1 MVAGSTT
8 SERVSKVEAKRLWNA
23 TVKDCHNF
31 FTKVLPHIFSSATI
45 LEGDG
50 GVGTIKQFNF
60 TPEAVKEFSYVKER
74 VDEIDEEKLVY
85 KYTVIEGG
93 PLGSKLIALSYET
106 KFVAKEEGGCVI
118 SRTSNYE
125 TVPGAEFD
133 EAKVKEL
140 KENMNAMFEKVEQYL
155 LSNPNVYC

>member
-1 MVAGSTT
+1 MVTGTT
-8 SERVSKVEAKRLWNA
+8 TTERVSQVEAKRFWNA
-23 TVKDCHNF
+23 TVKESHNF
-31 FTKVLPHIFSSATI
+31 LPEVLPHIFSSVTI

-50 GVGTIKQFNF
+50 GVAI
-60 TPEAVKEFSYVKER
+60 KEFSYVKDR
-74 VDEIDEEKLVY
+74 ADEIDEEKLVY

-93 PLGSKLIALSYET
+93 PLGNQLIALSYEI

-125 TVPGAEFD
+125 TAPGAEFD
-133 EAKVKEL
+133 EAKVKEV

-155 LSNPNVYC
+155 LFNPNVYC

>member
-1 MVAGSTT
+1 MVSGTT
-8 SERVSKVEAKRLWNA
+8 TTERVSQVEAKRFWNA
-23 TVKDCHNF
+23 TVKESHNF
-31 FTKVLPHIFSSATI
+31 LPEVLPHIFSSVNI

-60 TPEAVKEFSYVKER
+60 TPEAIKEFSYVKDR

-93 PLGSKLIALSYET
+93 PLGNQLIALSYEI

-125 TVPGAEFD
+125 TAPGAEFD
-133 EAKVKEL
+133 EAKVKEV
-140 KENMNAMFEKVEQYL
+140 KENMNAMFEKMEQYL

>member
-1 MVAGSTT
+1 MASGTT
-8 SERVSKVEAKRLWNA
+8 TAERASQVEAKRLWNA
-23 TVKDCHNF
+23 MVKDNHNF
-31 FTKVLPHIFSSATI
+31 LPKVLPHIFSSVTI

-60 TPEAVKEFSYVKER
+60 TPQAVKEFSYVKER
-74 VDEIDEEKLVY
+74 VDEIDEDKLVY

-93 PLGSKLIALSYET
+93 PLGNKLIALTYEMQ
-106 KFVAKEEGGCVI
+106 FVAKEGGGCVT

-125 TVPGAEFD
+125 TIPGAQFD
-133 EAKVKEL
+133 EAKIKEV
-140 KENMNAMFEKVEQYL
+140 KENMIAMFEKIELYL